1 MIVAI
6 SDYLC
11 ISPPDERHGALAD
24 GAPPQPQQAL
34 RRRRRN
40 ASSHGLLD
48 LGGLGGRPVLPDV
61 CGATAGGGG
70 VGVITAAAEPLTA
83 STSTATGTRFSIC
96 VWRIVVNVIFSL

>member
-34 RRRRRN
+34 RRRRRH
-40 ASSHGLLD
+40 AARHGLLD

-61 CGATAGGGG
+61 YGATAGAGG
-70 VGVITAAAEPLTA
+70 VGVVTAPA
-83 STSTATGTRFSIC
+83 STSAATGTRFSIC